1 MYGSGIREK
10 LYKILDDD
18 ATIELHNL
26 LLTGGF
32 ISWSDEILFSKKEM
46 KKMIKCVDR

>member
-10 LYKILDDD
+10 LYKILDD
-18 ATIELHNL
+18 ATMELQNL